1 MIVVKTIKIDDVLNK
16 EMPIIDVRTPAEFE
30 KFHIPGAVNLPI
42 FTNEEREVV
51 GTTYKQKGTEAAKE
65 LGISIV
71 SPQIPF
77 IYKRVKE
84 LTNHQEFAV
93 YCWRGGMR
101 SKSLVTIFDM
111 MGLPSRQV
119 EGGIR
124 AYRQKVTAGLEDFA
138 IQTTPYLVLEGLTGT
153 SKTEILTALEKKGY
167 PVIDLEGLAAHRGSV
182 FGRVDLPERSQKEFE
197 AKLYLRLIE
206 IGETPYYI
214 IESESKRLGNII
226 IPDFI
231 LEGKQKGTRIQVH
244 APLSYRIHT
253 ILSTYHPEQHHKEI
267 SDAITKIEKRFSN
280 EDKEVINQAL
290 EAKNYECIIERL
302 LLYYYDPRYEHKAY
316 ENEGNIIHLS
326 YKSLEEGIQLVQ
338 NEVDRLEIK
347 LRLEGEKVSL

>member
-1 MIVVKTIKIDDVLNK
+1 METITIDKVLHK
-16 EMPIIDVRTPAEFE
+16 GMPLLDVRTPAEFE
-30 KFHIPGAVNLPI
+30 KFHIPGAINLPI
-42 FTNEEREVV
+42 FTNEEREAV
-51 GTTYKQKGTEAAKE
+51 GTTYKQKGTEAAKD

-71 SPQIPF
+71 SPQLPDF
-77 IYKRVKE
+77 YKRAKE
-84 LTNHQEFAV
+84 LANHQEFAV

-101 SKSLVTIFDM
+101 SKSLTTIFEM
-111 MGLPSRQV
+111 MGLSCYQV

-124 AYRQKVTAGLEDFA
+124 AYRQKVTAGLEIVA
-138 IQTTPYLVLEGLTGT
+138 RQTTPYLVLEGLTGT
-153 SKTEILTALEKKGY
+153 SKTEILIALEKKGY

-197 AKLYLRLIE
+197 AKLYHRLLE

-244 APLSYRIHT
+244 APLSYRIQT
-253 ILSTYHPEQHHKEI
+253 ILNTYHPEQHHEEI
-267 SDAITKIEKRFSN
+267 TDAVSKIEKRFSN
-280 EDKEVINQAL
+280 EDKEVINQGL
-290 EAKNYECIIERL
+290 ETKNYACIIERL

-316 ENEGNIIHLS
+316 ENEGNITHLS
-326 YKSLEEGIQLVQ
+326 YGSIEEGTQLVQ
-338 NEVDRLEIK
+338 NEVDRFEIK

>member
-1 MIVVKTIKIDDVLNK
+1 MKTIDIDEVLHK
-16 EMPIIDVRTPAEFE
+16 EMLLLDVRTPAEFE
-30 KFHIPGAVNLPI
+30 KFHIPGAINLPI
-42 FTNEEREVV
+42 FTNKEREVV

-71 SPQIPF
+71 SPKLPEF
-77 IYKRVKE
+77 YKRAKE
-84 LTNHQEFAV
+84 IASHREFAV

-101 SKSLVTIFDM
+101 SKSLVTIFEM
-111 MGLPSRQV
+111 MGLSCYQV

-138 IQTTPYLVLEGLTGT
+138 LQTTPYLVLEGLTGT
-153 SKTEILTALEKKGY
+153 SKTEILMALEKKGY
-167 PVIDLEGLAAHRGSV
+167 PIIDLEGLAAHRGSV

-197 AKLYLRLIE
+197 AKLYHQMIA

-231 LEGKQKGTRIQVH
+231 LEGKQKGTRIHVH

-253 ILSTYHPEQHHKEI
+253 ILNTYHPEQHHEEI
-267 SDAITKIEKRFSN
+267 TDAISKIEKRFSS

-290 EAKNYECIIERL
+290 ETQDYACIIERL
-302 LLYYYDPRYEHKAY
+302 LLYYYDPRYEHKAH

-326 YKSLEEGIQLVQ
+326 YGSLEEGIQLVQ
-338 NEVDRLEIK
+338 NEIDRFEIK

>member
-1 MIVVKTIKIDDVLNK
+1 MIVMKKISIDEVLNK
-16 EMPIIDVRTPAEFE
+16 KIPLLDVRTPAEFE

-42 FTNEEREVV
+42 FSNEEREVV
-51 GTTYKQKGTEAAKE
+51 GTTYKQKGTEAAKD

-71 SPQIPF
+71 SPLLPEF
-77 IYKRVKE
+77 YKRAKE

-101 SKSLVTIFDM
+101 SKSLATIFEM
-111 MGLPSRQV
+111 MGLPSLQV

-124 AYRQKVTAGLEDFA
+124 AYRQKVTTGLENFST
-138 IQTTPYLVLEGLTGT
+138 QLTPYLVLEGLTGT

-197 AKLYLRLIE
+197 AKLYHRLKE

-253 ILSTYHPEQHHKEI
+253 ILNTYHPEQHHEEI
-267 SDAITKIEKRFSN
+267 TDAIAKIEKRFSC
-280 EDKEVINQAL
+280 EDKEVIDQAL
-290 EAKNYECIIERL
+290 EAKNYAMIIERL

-316 ENEGNIIHLS
+316 ENEGNIINLS
-326 YKSLEEGIQLVQ
+326 YESLEEGTQLVQ
-338 NEVDRLEIK
+338 NEIDRLDIK
-347 LRLEGEKVSL
+347 LRSEGEKVSL